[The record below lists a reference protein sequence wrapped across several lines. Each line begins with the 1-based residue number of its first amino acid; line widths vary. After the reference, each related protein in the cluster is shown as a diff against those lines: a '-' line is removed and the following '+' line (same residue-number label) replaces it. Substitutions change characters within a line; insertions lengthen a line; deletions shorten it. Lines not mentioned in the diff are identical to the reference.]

1 MRKMLKGNIDVDVDV
16 DEYNQIVSIMK
27 CFRKPAM

>member
-1 MRKMLKGNIDVDVDV
+1 MLKSNIDVDVDVDV
-16 DEYNQIVSIMK
+16 DEYNLIASIMK